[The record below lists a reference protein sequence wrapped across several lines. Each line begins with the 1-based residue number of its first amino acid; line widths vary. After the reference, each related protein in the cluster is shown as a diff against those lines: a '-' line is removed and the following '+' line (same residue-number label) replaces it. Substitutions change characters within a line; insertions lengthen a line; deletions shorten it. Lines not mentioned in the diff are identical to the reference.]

1 MENLTLVIG
10 NKLKNI
16 RNSRNLSLDDVAE
29 LTGVSKAM
37 LGQIE
42 RGKSNPTVSTLWKIS
57 TGLRVSFSSF
67 IDESKEELK
76 VINIDEIEPVIEED
90 STMKLYPIFPFDPNR
105 GVEMFTIEL
114 EKGCIHESSSHNS
127 GVEEYIIVTEGEIEM
142 TIGEENFILKK
153 GCSIKFMADKNHVYK
168 NLNEDKAVFQN
179 IIFYR

>member
-57 TGLRVSFSSF
+57 TRLMVLF
-67 IDESKEELK
+67 
-76 VINIDEIEPVIEED
+76 
-90 STMKLYPIFPFDPNR
+90 
-105 GVEMFTIEL
+105 
-114 EKGCIHESSSHNS
+114 
-127 GVEEYIIVTEGEIEM
+127 
-142 TIGEENFILKK
+142 
-153 GCSIKFMADKNHVYK
+153 
-168 NLNEDKAVFQN
+168 
-179 IIFYR
+179 

>member
-67 IDESKEELK
+67 
-76 VINIDEIEPVIEED
+76 
-90 STMKLYPIFPFDPNR
+90 Y
-105 GVEMFTIEL
+105 
-114 EKGCIHESSSHNS
+114 
-127 GVEEYIIVTEGEIEM
+127 
-142 TIGEENFILKK
+142 
-153 GCSIKFMADKNHVYK
+153 
-168 NLNEDKAVFQN
+168 
-179 IIFYR
+179 